1 MISNTNTCIRGS
13 YMYYKL
19 HIPCRFPQFYLLIF
33 FNFFFVKC
41 NILKLNL
48 RLYVLFCF
56 LSQNINSKA
65 TENNTHSI
73 NKTCFQQ
80 NVCYQTHFQQMYII
94 SRHLVLSLNMI
105 LLIFRLDDE
114 CVIKQMK
121 ISIDQTLEINN
132 QTQKSS
138 CILIFSVFVVLQ
150 KRCQ

>member
-1 MISNTNTCIRGS
+1 MTSNTNTCIRGS

-33 FNFFFVKC
+33 FNFFLVKC

-56 LSQNINSKA
+56 LSQNINSEA

-80 NVCYQTHFQQMYII
+80 NVVIRRKMKIYFPQMYII

-121 ISIDQTLEINN
+121 ISIDQS
-132 QTQKSS
+132 QK
-138 CILIFSVFVVLQ
+138 
-150 KRCQ
+150 

>member
-1 MISNTNTCIRGS
+1 M
-13 YMYYKL
+13 
-19 HIPCRFPQFYLLIF
+19 
-33 FNFFFVKC
+33 
-41 NILKLNL
+41 
-48 RLYVLFCF
+48 FCF
-56 LSQNINSKA
+56 LSQNINSEA

-121 ISIDQTLEINN
+121 ISIDQT
-132 QTQKSS
+132 
-138 CILIFSVFVVLQ
+138 
-150 KRCQ
+150 